1 MRWGAGRLPYKTL
14 VWAEQLCMI
23 LTSSD
28 PGSRTLTALASL
40 SVTGCTNRAFPG
52 VKDKHG
58 NEWLLW
64 FSKLRLITAAA
75 LCSGVALSTSQSHFK
90 GLLEAGMCLCSLCT
104 EKKRHVW
111 GARDCSVSFCYG
123 TIMQLGC
130 IAHSPTPAYLAYTHF
145 PHQKFLISL
154 ETLPRE
160 ACRKTDSGIQLVS
173 LLPPPCSRPSGIFRF
188 HFFHSPY
195 SYQELKIK

>member
-1 MRWGAGRLPYKTL
+1 MSWGAGRLPYKTL
-14 VWAEQLCMI
+14 LWAEQLCMI

-52 VKDKHG
+52 EKDKRG
-58 NEWLLW
+58 NEWPLW
-64 FSKLRLITAAA
+64 SSKLHLITAAA
-75 LCSGVALSTSQSHFK
+75 LCSGVALGLSISQSYFK
-90 GLLEAGMCLCSLCT
+90 GLLEPWQVLMFTLYW
-104 EKKRHVW
+104 EKRHVW
-111 GARDCSVSFCYG
+111 GACGCSVSFCYG

-130 IAHSPTPAYLAYTHF
+130 IAHPPIPAYLACTHF

-160 ACRKTDSGIQLVS
+160 ACRKTDSGIQLVY
-173 LLPPPCSRPSGIFRF
+173 LLPPACSRLSGIFRF
-188 HFFHSPY
+188 HFLPL
-195 SYQELKIK
+195 LKAIKNQR